1 MPNDSRSAA
10 ATPREVW
17 EQAHQHV
24 RAYDLGA
31 FADMFA
37 PDGVLELPFAPPGIP
52 RQLNGR
58 ESIREFLAPAG
69 EAARSAG
76 RRIKGYSSV
85 VVHEA
90 TDPEVV
96 IVEFDLDGEIVATG
110 ETYQLSYIQVLR
122 VRNGRI
128 VWMRDYMDPRVFARS
143 GDS

>member
-1 MPNDSRSAA
+1 M
-10 ATPREVW
+10 W

-24 RAYDLGA
+24 RVYDLDA
-31 FADMFA
+31 FADLFA

-52 RQLNGR
+52 RRLNGR
-58 ESIREFLAPAG
+58 EAIRDFLAPAG
-69 EAARSAG
+69 EAARRAG
-76 RRIKGYSSV
+76 RRITGYSSV

-96 IVEFDLDGEIVATG
+96 IAEFDLDGEIVATG

-128 VWMRDYMDPRVFARS
+128 IWMRDYMDPRVFSRT